1 MVAED
6 FLKDP
11 QVRRWLDGVEPAWT
25 LLTFDSL
32 RALRQEPSAGQSAIR
47 IANDL
52 NADEIASSAVARNM
66 FILLQQAI
74 ERGGLPL
81 TATGNRSRA
90 VVAEMRELIEWP
102 GYDQADAFRL
112 HKVINEP
119 DFLPLHIVRLLA
131 EAAKLVRTQRSKLVA
146 TPLGKSMLSDIRRG
160 SLPAIL
166 FHLAFWHMDLGYFG
180 RGLLGSWPQADIGI
194 VLWSLSVSAGDWQ
207 SSEKLTRLC
216 TIPEPAMFSGTWDRT
231 SYAMEAR
238 ILRPLLWFGL
248 LEHRSEKNQ
257 GSRFGAPHF
266 YRKIPLFDRLVM
278 FDVKIDSTN
287 DPRH

>member
-6 FLKDP
+6 FLQDP

-32 RALRQEPSAGQSAIR
+32 RALRQEPSAVATAIR

-52 NADEIASSAVARNM
+52 SADEIASSAVARNT

-81 TATGNRSRA
+81 TATGNLSRA

-131 EAAKLVRTQRSKLVA
+131 EAAKLVRTQRGKLVA
-146 TPLGKSMLSDIRRG
+146 TPLGKSMLSETRRG

-166 FHLAFWHMDLGYFG
+166 FHLALWHMDLGYFA
-180 RGLLGSWPQADIGI
+180 RGLLGSWPQSDIGI

-207 SSEKLTRLC
+207 SIEKLTRLC

-231 SYAMEAR
+231 SYAMEAK
-238 ILRPLLWFGL
+238 ILRTLLWFGL
-248 LEHRSEKNQ
+248 LEHRSEKTAD
-257 GSRFGAPHF
+257 SRFGEHHF
-266 YRKIPLFDRLVM
+266 YRKAALFDRMLT
-278 FDVKIDSTN
+278 FDVAVDSMEGA
-287 DPRH
+287 RH